1 MTIEG
6 QHHDHER
13 AVPHPHEPPHD
24 GHHHP
29 QLEKGLASG
38 SVGLLGGTV
47 LGISSVAPAYALTAT
62 IGLIV
67 AVAGVKMPII
77 IIAGFLPM
85 FFAAY
90 AYREFNKVD
99 PDCGTSF
106 TWTTRAFGPYV
117 GWMGGWV
124 AVLATII
131 VLANLAGI
139 GVQFLYQL
147 LGSVFNNPEL
157 GDLWTNRYVNVLT
170 CLAFLLMATFIAYR
184 GITTTEK
191 VQYVLV
197 FFQLAVLAL
206 FVVMAFAKAGGPDDP
221 GGIPFSWDWFN
232 PFTGL
237 TVSALVAGLSA
248 SIFSFWGWDTALT
261 VNEES
266 KDSEK
271 TPGRAALLC
280 VVSILLTY
288 LLVSVATL
296 MYAGDGDTDLG
307 LANEDIQD
315 NVFGALAEPVMGSPW
330 HNLLFLAVLASSA
343 ASLMTTF
350 LPSTR
355 TMLGMATYKALP
367 DRFAAIHPKYLT
379 PSFGTIIA
387 GIIAGTFYTVLTFVS
402 ESVLF
407 DTILS
412 LGLMICFYYGLTAI
426 GCIWYFRK
434 ELFTSFYNFIF
445 KFLFPLL
452 GGLGLWFVF
461 FVTIRDSADPEYSG
475 SSVFGV
481 GTVLVLGLGLIL
493 SGLIFML
500 IWRIKAPAFFRGETL
515 RRDTP
520 TLIIPE

>member
-1 MTIEG
+1 
-6 QHHDHER
+6 
-13 AVPHPHEPPHD
+13 
-24 GHHHP
+24 
-29 QLEKGLASG
+29 
-38 SVGLLGGTV
+38 
-47 LGISSVAPAYALTAT
+47 
-62 IGLIV
+62 
-67 AVAGVKMPII
+67 
-77 IIAGFLPM
+77 
-85 FFAAY
+85 
-90 AYREFNKVD
+90 
-99 PDCGTSF
+99 
-106 TWTTRAFGPYV
+106 
-117 GWMGGWV
+117 
-124 AVLATII
+124 
-131 VLANLAGI
+131 
-139 GVQFLYQL
+139 
-147 LGSVFNNPEL
+147 
-157 GDLWTNRYVNVLT
+157 
-170 CLAFLLMATFIAYR
+170 
-184 GITTTEK
+184 
-191 VQYVLV
+191 V

-221 GGIPFSWDWFN
+221 DGIPFSWDWFN

-266 KDSEK
+266 KDSDK

-296 MYAGDGDTDLG
+296 MYAGDSDQGLG

-315 NVFGALAEPVMGSPW
+315 NVFGALAEPVMGAPW

-355 TMLGMATYKALP
+355 TMLGMASYKALP
-367 DRFAAIHPKYLT
+367 ARFASIHPKFLT
-379 PSFGTIIA
+379 PGYGTIVA

-493 SGLIFML
+493 LGLVFMF
-500 IWRIKAPAFFRGETL
+500 IWRMKAPAFFRGETL

-520 TLIIPE
+520 SLIVPE